1 MAELKNLIDAAR
13 EKGSFTTLIKAA
25 EVLGL
30 VGKYSKEG
38 PYTVFAPVESAFE
51 TIPAEVIDESF
62 EDHVYLLGIIN
73 YHIVKGKYTID
84 DLKNLTSLE
93 TVSGRSLKVTNDA
106 VKGGLKIDTAR
117 IIEADIE
124 CTNGIIHAID
134 EILIP

>member
-1 MAELKNLIDAAR
+1 MAELKNLIDTAR
-13 EKGSFTTLIKAA
+13 DKGSFPTLVKAA

-51 TIPAEVIDESF
+51 AIPAEVIDESF
-62 EDHVYLLGIIN
+62 EDHPYLLGIIN
-73 YHIVKGKYTID
+73 YHIVKGKYTTN
-84 DLKNLTSLE
+84 DLLSITSLE
-93 TVSGRSLKVTNDA
+93 TV
-106 VKGGLKIDTAR
+106 GGKALKITANGGFKIDSAK

-124 CTNGIIHAID
+124 CTNGVIHAID

>member
-1 MAELKNLIDAAR
+1 MAELKNLIDTAR
-13 EKGSFTTLIKAA
+13 DKGSFPTLVKAA

-51 TIPAEVIDESF
+51 AIPAEVIDESF
-62 EDHVYLLGIIN
+62 EDHPYLLGIIN
-73 YHIVKGKYTID
+73 YHIVKGKYATS
-84 DLKNLTSLE
+84 DLRGITLLE
-93 TVSGRSLKVTNDA
+93 TVSGKV
-106 VKGGLKIDTAR
+106 LKITANGGFKVDSAK
-117 IIEADIE
+117 IIESDIE

>member
-1 MAELKNLIDAAR
+1 MAELKNLIDTAK
-13 EKGSFTTLIKAA
+13 EKGSFPTLIKAA

-30 VGKYSKEG
+30 AGKYSKEG

-62 EDHVYLLGIIN
+62 EDHPYLLGIIN
-73 YHIVKGKYTID
+73 YHIVKGKYTTEE
-84 DLKNLTSLE
+84 LRKLTSLE
-93 TVSGRSLKVTNDA
+93 TVGGKVLKIASN
-106 VKGGLKIDTAR
+106 GGFKIDTAK

>member
-1 MAELKNLIDAAR
+1 MAELKNLIDTAR
-13 EKGSFTTLIKAA
+13 DKGLFPTLVKAA

-62 EDHVYLLGIIN
+62 EDHPYLLGIIN
-73 YHIVKGKYTID
+73 YHIVKGKYTTN
-84 DLKNLTSLE
+84 DLRNITSLE
-93 TVSGRSLKVTNDA
+93 TVSGKALKITSN
-106 VKGGLKIDTAR
+106 GGLKIDTAKV
-117 IIEADIE
+117 IQSDIE

>member
-1 MAELKNLIDAAR
+1 MAELKNLIDTAR
-13 EKGSFTTLIKAA
+13 EKESFPTLIKAA

-38 PYTVFAPVESAFE
+38 PYTVFAPEESAFE

-62 EDHVYLLGIIN
+62 EDHPYLLGIIN
-73 YHIVKGKYTID
+73 YHIVKGKYSTA
-84 DLKNLTSLE
+84 DLRNIAALE
-93 TVSGRSLKVTNDA
+93 TVSGKTLKITSDA
-106 VKGGLKIDTAR
+106 TKGGFRIDTAR